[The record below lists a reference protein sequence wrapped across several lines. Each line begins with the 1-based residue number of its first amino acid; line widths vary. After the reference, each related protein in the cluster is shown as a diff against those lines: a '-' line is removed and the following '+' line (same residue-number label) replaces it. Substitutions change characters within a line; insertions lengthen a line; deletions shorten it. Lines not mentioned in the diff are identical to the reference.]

1 MTRTAQVRITA
12 WNARFD
18 EGDDRV
24 LRQRDELFGELHR
37 DTGSLVQRQV
47 PGPPGAKGAAVD
59 TLLML
64 ASPAVVAGA
73 VSVTKA
79 WLGRDRDRRV
89 RVDWEAAD
97 GQLRSVVV
105 DGNAVDSETMRVALE
120 QALGDQRRTLEG
132 QQADGNG

>member
-18 EGDDRV
+18 EADDRV
-24 LRQRDELFGELHR
+24 LRQRDELFGELRRH
-37 DTGSLVQRQV
+37 TGSLVQRPV

-97 GQLRSVVV
+97 GRLRSVVV

-120 QALGDQRRTLEG
+120 QALGEQRRTLEG
-132 QQADGNG
+132 RQADGNG